1 LVKIFRKVW
10 SLVFFTYNN
19 NIFLKQM
26 NSLPPSHLSL
36 LYNHFMFFS
45 YRFPS
50 FYPNFNP
57 FPMNY
62 FRYFLSIAKTAQLQI
77 SEALLRKY
85 DFIKKKTQISLNHSI
100 LTFDGIESLY
110 NQISSLSTIEKKAF
124 TQVQTLFVALSTIL
138 ELLLK
143 KRIENLVFFLKIYIK
158 QAFFKKG

>member
-1 LVKIFRKVW
+1 
-10 SLVFFTYNN
+10 
-19 NIFLKQM
+19 
-26 NSLPPSHLSL
+26 
-36 LYNHFMFFS
+36 
-45 YRFPS
+45 
-50 FYPNFNP
+50 
-57 FPMNY
+57 
-62 FRYFLSIAKTAQLQI
+62 
-77 SEALLRKY
+77 
-85 DFIKKKTQISLNHSI
+85 